1 MLQIPLWIGL
11 ALGSAATL
19 GLYDVAKKA
28 SARDNAVLGTL
39 FACTV
44 WGGVVVLPWLL
55 LARLAPEW
63 AGAHGLAVGEMDLR
77 GHLFVLTKAMIV
89 TLSWTLSFLALQKL
103 PLTIASPIRATA
115 PLYTLV
121 GAILLYG
128 EVPDARQSLG
138 IALVLA
144 GHFAFSVLGKA
155 EGIQFS
161 SSPRVW
167 ALLLGTVV
175 GSASAL
181 WDKHLL
187 QNEGLDPAAVQVWF
201 TLYNVLLQGLLWAVF
216 GRNERGETFAWRWT
230 MPATGIL
237 LLVADAFYFRAL
249 AEPEALVSIVSAVRR
264 GNVLVGFVIGGLAF
278 RERNRRPKAAALI
291 LLLGGLL
298 LLV

>member
-44 WGGVVVLPWLL
+44 WGGLVVLPWLL
-55 LARLAPEW
+55 LARLAPAW
-63 AGAHGLAVGEMDLR
+63 AAAHGLSVGELGLR
-77 GHLFVLTKAMIV
+77 GHLLVLAKASIV

-121 GAILLYG
+121 GAIALYG
-128 EVPDARQSLG
+128 EIPTLRQASG
-138 IALVLA
+138 IALVLS

-155 EGIQFS
+155 EGIRFS

-187 QNEGLDPAAVQVWF
+187 QSEGLDPAAMQVWF
-201 TLYNVLLQGLLWAVF
+201 TLYNVLLQGLLWGVF
-216 GRNERGETFAWRWT
+216 GRVRGGETFSWRWT
-230 MPATGIL
+230 MPATGVL

-249 AEPEALVSIVSAVRR
+249 AEPDALVSIVSALRR

>member
-1 MLQIPLWIGL
+1 MPEIPLWIAL
-11 ALGSAATL
+11 ALGSATTL

-39 FACTV
+39 FACTA
-44 WGGVVVLPWLL
+44 WGGFVVLPWLL
-55 LARLAPEW
+55 VSRLAPTW
-63 AGAHGLAVGEMDLR
+63 AQSHGLAVGELDLR
-77 GHLFVLTKAMIV
+77 GHGLVLAKAAIV

-103 PLTIASPIRATA
+103 PLTIASPVRATA

-121 GAILLYG
+121 GAIVLYG
-128 EVPDARQSLG
+128 EIPTPRQAAG

-155 EGIQFS
+155 EGIRFS

-187 QNEGLDPAAVQVWF
+187 QAEGLDPAAMQVWF
-201 TLYNVLLQGLLWAVF
+201 TLYNLLLQGVLWAAF
-216 GRNERGETFAWRWT
+216 GRSERGETFTWRWT

-249 AEPEALVSIVSAVRR
+249 AEPEALVSIVSAMRR
-264 GNVLVGFVIGGLAF
+264 GNVLVGFVVGGLAF

-291 LLLGGLL
+291 LLLGGLF